1 MVYSSTVLLKLNW
14 EIAMTASIQHIETQV
29 LSLPRE
35 ARTRLAIHLLE
46 SIEERPNMDPQQV
59 ELAWL
64 AEANRRFQAYQAG
77 EEQAIPADQV
87 FADLRA
93 DDR

>member
-14 EIAMTASIQHIETQV
+14 EIAMTSSIN
-29 LSLPRE
+29 
-35 ARTRLAIHLLE
+35 LLE

-77 EEQAIPADQV
+77 KEQAIPADEV

>member
-1 MVYSSTVLLKLNW
+1 MTVS
-14 EIAMTASIQHIETQV
+14 AQHIESQA

-35 ARTRLAIHLLE
+35 ERTRLALHLLE
-46 SIEERPNMDPQQV
+46 SIEERPGMDPRQV

-64 AEANRRFQAYQAG
+64 AEANRRYLAYLAG
-77 EEQAIPADQV
+77 EEQAIPADEV

-93 DDR
+93 NDR

>member
-1 MVYSSTVLLKLNW
+1 
-14 EIAMTASIQHIETQV
+14 MTTPIQNIESQA

-35 ARTRLAIHLLE
+35 ERTRLATHLLE
-46 SIEERPNMDPQQV
+46 SIEERPNINPRQV

-64 AEANRRFQAYQAG
+64 AEANRRYQAYLGG
-77 EEQAIPADQV
+77 EEQAIPADEV
-87 FADLRA
+87 FADLRS

>member
-1 MVYSSTVLLKLNW
+1 
-14 EIAMTASIQHIETQV
+14 MTASIQHIEKKA

-46 SIEERPNMDPQQV
+46 SIEERPNMDPRQV

-64 AEANRRFQAYQAG
+64 AEANRRFQAYQPAALCVAG
-77 EEQAIPADQV
+77 SQ
-87 FADLRA
+87 LR
-93 DDR
+93 RHSKGFEYSEVERCSTGEFR